1 MSVDL
6 RTRYLGLELK
16 NPIVAAASPLTESLD
31 NQKRLED
38 AGVAAIVLPSLFEE
52 QILAEEEN
60 LAKVHEFGTDSFAE
74 SLSYFPEPE
83 EYRLG
88 TDEYLDRIR
97 NAKQSLSIPVIASLN
112 GTSEGAWVRYA
123 KLFEEAGA
131 DALELNIYSVA
142 ADLEQSAA
150 DVEGGYCHLIQAVA
164 SSVSIPVAVK
174 MGPYFS
180 SVGHFAQRAVASGAK
195 GLVLFNR
202 FLQPDI
208 HLDTLETKPH
218 LVLSTE
224 FELLLPL
231 RWVAILH
238 GRINASLALTSGV
251 HSSQAVLKSVL
262 AGADVVMLA
271 SALYKQGLGCV
282 TTFLNQIRE
291 WMEQQGYQS
300 VEQMKGSMS
309 HKNNPNP
316 TVFERG
322 NYMKAITSF
331 AGTPI

>member
-1 MSVDL
+1 MPIDL
-6 RTRYLGLELK
+6 RTHYLGLELK

-31 NQKRLED
+31 HQKRLED
-38 AGVAAIVLPSLFEE
+38 AGVAAVVLPSLFEE

-74 SLSYFPEPE
+74 ALNYFPEPD

-97 NAKQSLSIPVIASLN
+97 SAKKSLSIPVIASLN
-112 GTSEGAWVRYA
+112 GTTEGAWIRYA
-123 KLFEEAGA
+123 KLFQEAGA
-131 DALELNIYSVA
+131 DAIELNIYSVA

-150 DVEGGYCHLIQAVA
+150 DVESQYCHLVQAVA

-174 MGPYFS
+174 IGPYFS
-180 SVGHFAQRAVASGAK
+180 SVGHFARQAVASGAK

-218 LVLSTE
+218 LVLSSE

-231 RWVAILH
+231 RWIAILY

-251 HSSQAVLKSVL
+251 HSANAVLKSVL

-271 SALYKQGLGCV
+271 SVLYKQGLGCV
-282 TTFLNQIRE
+282 TAFLNQMKE
-291 WMEQQGYQS
+291 WMEEQGYHS
-300 VEQMKGSMS
+300 IEQMKGSMS
-309 HKNNPNP
+309 HKNSPNP
-316 TVFERG
+316 SVFERG

-331 AGTPI
+331 TGTPI

>member
-31 NQKRLED
+31 NQKKLED
-38 AGVAAIVLPSLFEE
+38 AGIAAVVLPSLFEE

-74 SLSYFPEPE
+74 ALSYFPEPE

-112 GTSEGAWVRYA
+112 GTTEGAWIRYA

-131 DALELNIYSVA
+131 DAVELNIYSVA
-142 ADLEQSAA
+142 ADLEQSAV
-150 DVEGGYCHLIQAVA
+150 DVEGQYCHLIQEVA

-174 MGPYFS
+174 IGPYFS
-180 SVGHFAQRAVASGAK
+180 SVGHFARQAVAAGAK

-208 HLDTLETKPH
+208 HLDALETRPH

-231 RWVAILH
+231 RWIAILH
-238 GRINASLALTSGV
+238 GRIDASLALTSGV
-251 HSSQAVLKSVL
+251 HSAQAVVKSVL

-271 SALYKQGLGCV
+271 SALYKQGFGCV
-282 TTFLNQIRE
+282 TAFLNQIRE
-291 WMEQQGYQS
+291 WMGQQGYQS

-316 TVFERG
+316 AVFERG

-331 AGTPI
+331 VGTPI

>member
-16 NPIVAAASPLTESLD
+16 NPIVAAACPLTESLD

-38 AGVAAIVLPSLFEE
+38 AGAAAIVLPSLFEE

-60 LAKVHEFGTDSFAE
+60 LARVHEFGTHSFAE
-74 SLSYFPEPE
+74 ALSYFPEPE

-88 TDEYLDRIR
+88 TEEYLDRIR
-97 NAKQSLSIPVIASLN
+97 TAKRCLSIPVIASLN
-112 GTSEGAWVRYA
+112 GTTEGSWIRYA

-131 DALELNIYSVA
+131 DAIELNIYFVA
-142 ADLEQSAA
+142 ADLDRSGAE
-150 DVEGGYCHLIQAVA
+150 VEAQYVKLVKAVA

-174 MGPYFS
+174 IGPYFS
-180 SVGHFAQRAVASGAK
+180 SVGHFAKQLVAAGAR

-208 HLDTLETKPH
+208 RLDTLETRPH

-231 RWVAILH
+231 RWVAILY
-238 GRINASLALTSGV
+238 GKINASLAVTGGA
-251 HSSQAVLKSVL
+251 HSPEAVIKAIL

-271 SALYKQGLGCV
+271 SALYKQGFGCIRA
-282 TTFLNQIRE
+282 FLEQIE
-291 WMEQQGYQS
+291 KWMIEQEYQS
-300 VEQMKGSMS
+300 VAQMKGSMS
-309 HKNNPNP
+309 HKNCPDP
-316 TVFERG
+316 QVFERG

-331 AGTPI
+331 TGVPI

>member
-6 RTRYLGLELK
+6 RTKYLGLELK

-31 NQKRLED
+31 HQKRLED

-52 QILAEEEN
+52 QILTEEEN
-60 LAKVHEFGTDSFAE
+60 LAKVHDFGADSFAE
-74 SLSYFPEPE
+74 ALSYFPEPE

-97 NAKQSLSIPVIASLN
+97 NAKRSLSIPIIASLN
-112 GTSEGAWVRYA
+112 GTTEGAWIRYA

-131 DALELNIYSVA
+131 DAVELNIYSVA
-142 ADLEQSAA
+142 ADLNQSAS
-150 DVEGGYCHLIQAVA
+150 DVEAGYCHLIKAVA

-174 MGPYFS
+174 IGPYFS
-180 SVGHFAQRAVASGAK
+180 SVGHFARQAVNSGAK

-238 GRINASLALTSGV
+238 GRVNASLALTSGV
-251 HSSQAVLKSVL
+251 HSANAVLKSVL

-271 SALYKQGLGCV
+271 SVLYKQGLGCI
-282 TTFLNQIRE
+282 TAFLNQISE

-316 TVFERG
+316 SVFERG

-331 AGTPI
+331 TGTPI

>member
-16 NPIVAAASPLTESLD
+16 NPIVAAACPLTESLD
-31 NQKRLED
+31 NQRRLED

-74 SLSYFPEPE
+74 ALTYFPEPE

-88 TDEYLDRIR
+88 TDEYLDRIST
-97 NAKQSLSIPVIASLN
+97 AKRCLSIPVIASLN
-112 GTSEGAWVRYA
+112 GTSEGSWIRYA
-123 KLFEEAGA
+123 KLFQEAGA
-131 DALELNIYSVA
+131 DAIELNIYFVA
-142 ADLEQSAA
+142 ADCERSGAELEAQY
-150 DVEGGYCHLIQAVA
+150 VQLVKAVA
-164 SSVSIPVAVK
+164 SSVSVPVAVK
-174 MGPYFS
+174 IGPFFS
-180 SVGHFAQRAVASGAK
+180 STGHFARQLVAAGAK

-208 HLDTLETKPH
+208 RLDTLETKPH

-231 RWVAILH
+231 RWVAILY
-238 GRINASLALTSGV
+238 GRVSASLAITGGV
-251 HSSQAVLKSVL
+251 HSAEGVLKSVL

-271 SALYKQGLGCV
+271 SALYKQGFGCIRS
-282 TTFLNQIRE
+282 FLQQMEE
-291 WMEQQGYQS
+291 WMTQQEYES
-300 VEQMKGSMS
+300 VQQMKGSLS
-309 HKNNPNP
+309 QKNCPEP
-316 TVFERG
+316 EVFERG

-331 AGTPI
+331 TGVPI

>member
-60 LAKVHEFGTDSFAE
+60 LAKVHEFGADSFAE
-74 SLSYFPEPE
+74 ALSYFPEPE

-88 TDEYLDRIR
+88 TDEYLNRIR

-112 GTSEGAWVRYA
+112 GTTEGAWIRYA

-131 DALELNIYSVA
+131 DAVELNIYSIA
-142 ADLEQSAA
+142 ADLGQSAA
-150 DVEGGYCHLIQAVA
+150 DVEARYCHLIQAVA

-174 MGPYFS
+174 IGPYFS
-180 SVGHFAQRAVASGAK
+180 SVGHFAQQTVAAGAK

-208 HLDTLETKPH
+208 HLDSLETRPH

-271 SALYKQGLGCV
+271 SVLYKQGFGCA

-291 WMEQQGYQS
+291 WMEQQEYQS

-309 HKNNPNP
+309 HKNNPSP
-316 TVFERG
+316 SVFERG

-331 AGTPI
+331 TGTPI